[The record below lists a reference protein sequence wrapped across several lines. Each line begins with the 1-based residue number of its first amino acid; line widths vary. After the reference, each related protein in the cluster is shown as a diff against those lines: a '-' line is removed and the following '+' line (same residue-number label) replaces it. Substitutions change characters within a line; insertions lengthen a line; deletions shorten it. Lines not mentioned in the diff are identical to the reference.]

1 MNPSVAQPVAVALSA
16 GADSTALLLSAQ
28 RLWPGRVLALHV
40 NHGMQ
45 AAASGFEERAAQ
57 LAHHLGVPFWV
68 ERVSVQLEPGQSP
81 EDMARRVR
89 YQALARMAQQAGAC
103 TVLLGHQADDQA
115 ETLALALGRGA
126 GLPGLAAMA
135 PVFERHGMRF
145 GRPLLS
151 MGGGELRQWLKAE
164 AVLYVEDPSN
174 VDLRLARNR
183 IRHVLM
189 PAWERCFP
197 AYRDT
202 LARTARHLAQAQGL
216 LDELARIDLQQTG
229 SPPSIAGLQALGRE
243 RQANVLRHWIKGES
257 GQGPT
262 TAQLETL
269 LDLLDRC
276 RTRGHRIHL
285 KVAGGWVDRVG
296 GVLRWTPPV

>member
-1 MNPSVAQPVAVALSA
+1 MVPSASQPVAVALSA
-16 GADSTALLLSAQ
+16 GADSSALLLSAQ
-28 RLWPGRVLALHV
+28 RLWAGRVLALHV

-45 AAASGFEERAAQ
+45 AAAATFEQQAMALSQ
-57 LAHHLGVPFWV
+57 ALGVPCHM
-68 ERVSVQLEPGQSP
+68 ESVAVRLAPGQSP
-81 EDMARRVR
+81 EEEARRVR
-89 YQALARMAQQAGAC
+89 YQALARLAQQGRAC
-103 TVLLGHQADDQA
+103 AVLLGHQADDQA
-115 ETLALALGRGA
+115 ETLALAMGRGA

-135 PVFERHGMRF
+135 PVFERHGVCF

-151 MGGGELRQWLKAE
+151 LGGRELRQWLQSE
-164 AVLYVEDPSN
+164 NVPYVEDPSN
-174 VDLRLARNR
+174 GDLRLARNR

-202 LARTARHLAQAQGL
+202 LARNARHLAQAQGL
-216 LDELARIDLQQTG
+216 LEELARMDLVQTG
-229 SPPSIAGLQALGRE
+229 SPPSIASLQRLGRE
-243 RQANVLRHWIKGES
+243 RQANVLRLWIKGEA
-257 GQGPT
+257 GQGPS

-269 LDLLDRC
+269 LDLLERC

-285 KVAGGWVDRVG
+285 KVAGGWIDRED